1 MTVFAPG
8 LLSEE
13 HEAFRD
19 SVKRFVRK
27 EIEPC
32 VNDWDE
38 QGEFPRELYTRA
50 AEAGLLGLG
59 FPEEYGGMAVPD
71 PFYNIVLME
80 EFTRAGSG
88 GIIAGLF
95 SLGIG
100 APPIANLGTEAQK
113 QRFLPPILAGEK
125 ISALAITEPGGGS
138 DVANLATTAK
148 RDGDDYILNGTKTY
162 ITSGMRADYYT
173 VAVRTG
179 EAGMGGISL
188 IVVERD
194 TPGFSQTPL
203 KKMGWWCSDTATLY
217 FDHCRVPAKNLLGE
231 ENGGFMGIMLNFNSE
246 RLGMSA
252 QALGFAQLCIDEAT
266 DWARERHT
274 FGRPLI
280 SRQVIRHKL
289 VDMQTRVQGARAW
302 LYILASRVHAGETPV
317 AELCMLK
324 NQATE
329 AMEFCANEAMQIFGG
344 AAYMRGEKV
353 ERVYRETKVMSI
365 GGGSREIMKDLA
377 ARQLGY

>member
-1 MTVFAPG
+1 MAVFAPG
-8 LLSEE
+8 LLTEE

-27 EIEPC
+27 EIEPY

-38 QGEFPRELYTRA
+38 QGEFPRELYRKA

-59 FPEEYGGMAVPD
+59 FAEEYGGMAVPD

-100 APPIANLGTEAQK
+100 APPIANLGNEEQK
-113 QRFLPPILAGEK
+113 QRFLPSILAGEK

-217 FDHCRVPAKNLLGE
+217 FDNCRVPAANLLGE

-252 QALGFAQLCIDEAT
+252 QALGFAQLCVDEAAE
-266 DWARERHT
+266 WARERHT

-289 VDMQTRVQGARAW
+289 VDMQSRVQGARAW

-329 AMEFCANEAMQIFGG
+329 AMEYCANEAMQIFGG
-344 AAYMRGEKV
+344 AAYMRGVKV